1 MLVGIRK
8 NLARRW
14 FATKSVHK
22 SGHITQVMGAVVDVS
37 FDEDM
42 PPILHAL
49 EVVGHERKLILEVAS
64 HLSRNSVRTIAMDS
78 TDGL

>member
-14 FATKSVHK
+14 FSAKVAHTN
-22 SGHITQVMGAVVDVS
+22 GHVTQVMGAVVDVN
-37 FDEDM
+37 FDEDL

-49 EVVGHERKLILEVAS
+49 EVVGHERKLILEVAA